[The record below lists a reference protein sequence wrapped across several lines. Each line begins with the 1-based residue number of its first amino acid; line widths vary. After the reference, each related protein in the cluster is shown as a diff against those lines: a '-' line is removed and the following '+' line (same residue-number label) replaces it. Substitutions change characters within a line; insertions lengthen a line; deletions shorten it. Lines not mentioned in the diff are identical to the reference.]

1 VRRVFSGRPKGV
13 CRAEIS
19 GNKLPQFR
27 VSFDGRRAPAITV
40 ALTRRAAAALIEAG
54 SFSG

>member
-19 GNKLPQFR
+19 GNMLPQFR

-40 ALTRRAAAALIEAG
+40 ALTKRAAAALIEAG
-54 SFSG
+54 SFGG